1 MAESDLELKV
11 HELCLKRGWK
21 METVSNLPPDAI
33 ERAYNKLKE
42 QEKIEARLKEKAAKE
57 KAKELE
63 QNYSEPYFLTP
74 KEMADT
80 YLQERN
86 LLDGTIEM
94 PEGYLVDDFL
104 GPKEANDF
112 NRGRK
117 R

>member
-1 MAESDLELKV
+1 MAEIDLELKIR
-11 HELCLKRGWK
+11 ELCLKRSWRI
-21 METVSNLPPDAI
+21 ETVSKIPENVI
-33 ERAYNKLKE
+33 EQEYNKLKE

>member
-1 MAESDLELKV
+1 MAEIDLELKIR
-11 HELCLKRGWK
+11 ELCLKRGWRI
-21 METVSNLPPDAI
+21 ETVSKIPENVI
-33 ERAYNKLKE
+33 EQEYNKLKE

-57 KAKELE
+57 KANELE